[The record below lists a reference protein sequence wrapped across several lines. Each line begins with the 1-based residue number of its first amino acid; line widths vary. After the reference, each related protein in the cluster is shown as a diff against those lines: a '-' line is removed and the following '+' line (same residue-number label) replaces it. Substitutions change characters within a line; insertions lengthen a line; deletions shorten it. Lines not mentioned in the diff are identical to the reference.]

1 MEKSTKKVIFAALVI
16 LIGIPVALILA
27 AAAYFRV
34 VDKTNGTIVSSG
46 VTRRYLLYV
55 PKTYDRSKPTP
66 LIVSFHPAATWPAVE
81 MSISRWNDVADEHGF
96 IVVFP
101 EGSGFLFGGLGPG
114 PQIWPGEPDVKF
126 VSDLIDKLQREYNID
141 ANRIYANGM
150 SNGGDMAISR
160 SCELPE
166 RIAAVG
172 SVSGAYRRSEELC
185 PNSKAVPVV
194 MFHGT
199 ADKLAPYQGGKSP
212 IRIAPSRM

>member
-34 VDKTNGTIVSSG
+34 VDKTNGTIFSSG

-114 PQIWPGEPDVKF
+114 PQIRPG
-126 VSDLIDKLQREYNID
+126 
-141 ANRIYANGM
+141 
-150 SNGGDMAISR
+150 
-160 SCELPE
+160 
-166 RIAAVG
+166 
-172 SVSGAYRRSEELC
+172 
-185 PNSKAVPVV
+185 
-194 MFHGT
+194 
-199 ADKLAPYQGGKSP
+199 
-212 IRIAPSRM
+212 